1 MRKILFTY
9 YVLLIMF
16 FGAAA
21 LLTADTAEF
30 DAGSIFVN
38 FADEKAD
45 DGDLFF
51 KKSISDD
58 YLAGGKNISF
68 SGIADDLYLMGRRI
82 NFDGESKGGMVV
94 FGDSVELNGIIAKNL
109 HGAANNV
116 RITGHVQETA
126 FIGAESIIISEDA
139 VVDGTLFSGSNTLHV
154 IGQLNN
160 GLIAG
165 AGEVLIDGPVKG
177 DVNVRTGKLIITERG
192 SIDGDL
198 TYGSNG
204 EISESEKA
212 RVTGIV
218 KYKIDDKIDKK
229 DFSKFCII
237 VSIIFFVTI
246 CISGLLLLLFPG
258 VKSLFDKDRKV
269 AGYGKTLLW
278 GLIPLFIFPVAI
290 LVTIPL
296 FPLSIALGLAT
307 FPLMGLT
314 LLMGLALAGQLL
326 FKVFKWENNSIYLQF
341 LFAFGI
347 FLLLALIPYVKV
359 LVYLGVAAMGA
370 GLIIGRLFRTDLK

>member
-1 MRKILFTY
+1 MRKLLFTY
-9 YVLLIMF
+9 YVLLVMF

-21 LLTADTAEF
+21 ILTAETVAF
-30 DAGSIFVN
+30 DGGSIFVN

-45 DGDLFF
+45 DGDLYFS
-51 KKSISDD
+51 KTISDD
-58 YLAGGKNISF
+58 YLAGGNNLGF
-68 SGIADDLYLMGRRI
+68 SGIADDLYLMGRKI
-82 NFDGESKGGMVV
+82 NFTGESKGGMIAL
-94 FGDSVELNGIIAKNL
+94 GENIELNGIVAKNL
-109 HGAANNV
+109 HSAGNSV
-116 RITGHVQETA
+116 RITGHIQDTA
-126 FIGAESIIISEDA
+126 FVAGESIVISEEA
-139 VVDGTLFSGSNTLHV
+139 VVDGTLFSGSNTIHV

-192 SIDGDL
+192 SIHGNL

-204 EISESEKA
+204 EISMSERA
-212 RVTGIV
+212 RVTGNI
-218 KYKIDDKIDKK
+218 KYEVDDKIDEKG
-229 DFSKFCII
+229 FSTFCII
-237 VSIIFFVTI
+237 ASIIFFVTI

-258 VKSLFDKDRKV
+258 VKSIFDKDRDAV
-269 AGYGKTLLW
+269 SYGKTLLW
-278 GLIPLFIFPVAI
+278 GLIPLFIFPVAV

-296 FPLSIALGLAT
+296 LPLSIALGLST

-314 LLMGLALAGQLL
+314 LVLGLAFAGQLL

-341 LFAFGI
+341 LLAFGI

-359 LVYLGVAAMGA
+359 LVYLGLAAMGA
-370 GLIIGRLFRTDLK
+370 GLVISKLFRTEF